1 MTHRYITALFLFGVS
16 VGTSQILTTDQAL
29 SQRVDAYLTAYVSNN
44 EFSGVALIATGDS
57 ILFKKS
63 YGFVDVDSQQR
74 FSVNTRFRVASVTKT
89 FTAAAIVMLRD
100 RGLLK
105 LTDPL
110 SRFIPDYPKGDSIT
124 IVHLLLPSGWNSN
137 QRPQQA

>member
-1 MTHRYITALFLFGVS
+1 M
-16 VGTSQILTTDQAL
+16 
-29 SQRVDAYLTAYVSNN
+29 DAYLTAYVSNN